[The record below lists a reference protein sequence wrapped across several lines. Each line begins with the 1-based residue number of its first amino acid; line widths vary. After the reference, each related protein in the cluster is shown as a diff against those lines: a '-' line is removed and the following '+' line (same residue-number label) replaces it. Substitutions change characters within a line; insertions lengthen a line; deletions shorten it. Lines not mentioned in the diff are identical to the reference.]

1 MRDHTKLKA
10 YQLADALVLEVYKAT
25 GEFPQEERFGLASQ
39 MRRAAISIASNLV
52 EGSARKSETEYAR
65 FIELSYGFFREL
77 QYQISLAA
85 RLGYLESGA
94 LEPRATQV
102 AKTIGALLNALRK
115 PSR

>member
-25 GEFPQEERFGLASQ
+25 CEFPPEERFGLASQ

-52 EGSARKSETEYAR
+52 EGSARNSETEYAR
-65 FIELSYGFFREL
+65 FIELAYGSSREL

-85 RLGYLESGA
+85 RLGYL
-94 LEPRATQV
+94 
-102 AKTIGALLNALRK
+102 
-115 PSR
+115 